1 MRLHDLE
8 RWVLLNPFR
17 IPLQRIYEAPLL
29 LGGLDLPGGR
39 CLDIGTGK
47 GDFNLSVLRSTNCE
61 EVVGVDLDPEL
72 ISLAHAHLR
81 KRPEAKRIHLALAD
95 ATALPF
101 RDGSFDGI
109 FLTGVL
115 HHIPDWEKVLAEARR
130 LLVPGGSLR
139 LAEMVTEGLPR
150 AVNRFLSHSDVSI
163 AALEGALSVLGLQV
177 DRVQPI
183 LRGRFVVVSARRS

>member
-1 MRLHDLE
+1 
-8 RWVLLNPFR
+8 V
-17 IPLQRIYEAPLL
+17 
-29 LGGLDLPGGR
+29 PGGR

-47 GDFNLSVLRSTNCE
+47 GDFTLSVLRSTGCE
-61 EVVGVDLDPEL
+61 EVVGVDLDPRL

-81 KRPEAKRIHLALAD
+81 KRLEAERIHLAVAD

-101 RDGSFDGI
+101 RDASFDAI
-109 FLTGVL
+109 FMTGVL
-115 HHIPDWEKVLAEARR
+115 HHIPDWEKVLAETHR

-139 LAEMVTEGLPR
+139 LAEMMTEALPG

-163 AALEGALSVLGLQV
+163 AAIAGALSDLHL
-177 DRVQPI
+177 RVERIHPI